1 MIEKYQLRSVCVCH
15 FANKCLFYVN
25 ITGGGGGGDEREK
38 YFSNVQQLMKSQHKE
53 SSAGTKRNENRSF
66 DVSSN
71 FSFNQ
76 LSTIV

>member
-1 MIEKYQLRSVCVCH
+1 MIKKYQLRSVCVCH

-25 ITGGGGGGDEREK
+25 ITGGGGGGEDREK
-38 YFSNVQQLMKSQHKE
+38 YYSDVLQLMKLQHKE
-53 SSAGTKRNENRSF
+53 LSAGTKRNENRSF

-76 LSTIV
+76 LFTTV